1 MSPDFSA
8 HRASPAGSMQAEQ
21 VSELPALVLHINPG
35 GLEHGGGIGRM
46 IGYMIDAWK
55 QKPQHPDVRVLDT
68 RGAGHILMSP
78 WHFARCLL
86 IIAALMPRRPL
97 LHVHVAGRGSTVRK
111 IILVHFARA
120 LRLPVVLHLHDY
132 DYRQSLQR
140 FPKFIQRLARSM
152 FRISNSVVV
161 LGDNDRGLVEMEL
174 GVNADRLSVIPNA
187 VPAPRKSGIT
197 ANALA
202 HVSAHVSAQVPA
214 RVSAHVSTQVATRG
228 PVQILFLGNPSR
240 RKGVHDLIAALAMP
254 PLRDL
259 DWRVTVAG
267 GGDEVATFREQARA
281 SGLSGRA
288 DFPGW
293 VGRAE
298 TMALLESADILVLPS
313 YAEGM
318 AMSVLEGMS
327 YGLCVVCTPVGSLQ
341 YVIENEVTGLIVE
354 PGNVGDLRQ
363 ALSRAVEDQ
372 GLRNRLG
379 AEAARVFAGKF
390 DAASYPDLMR
400 PIYVSAFATTAGI
413 PGGEKNGTGKL
424 DASG

>member
-1 MSPDFSA
+1 M
-8 HRASPAGSMQAEQ
+8 HAEQ
-21 VSELPALVLHINPG
+21 FRELPALVLHVNPG

-55 QKPQHPDVRVLDT
+55 QRPQHPDMRVLDT
-68 RGAGHILMSP
+68 RGAGHIALSP

-86 IIAALMPRRPL
+86 IIAALTPRRPL
-97 LHVHVAGRGSTVRK
+97 LHVHVAGRGSTIRK

-152 FRISNSVVV
+152 FRISGWVVV
-161 LGDNDRGLVEMEL
+161 LGDKDRDLVETEL
-174 GVNADRLSVIPNA
+174 GVSADRLSVIPNA
-187 VPAPRKSGIT
+187 VPAPRRNSDIT

-202 HVSAHVSAQVPA
+202 QVSAQVSAHVS
-214 RVSAHVSTQVATRG
+214 TRG

-240 RKGVHDLIAALAMP
+240 RKGVHDLIAALAER
-254 PLRDL
+254 PLRDM
-259 DWRVTVAG
+259 DWHVTVAG
-267 GGDEVATFREQARA
+267 GGDEIATFREQAKA
-281 SGLSGRA
+281 AGLSDRV
-288 DFPGW
+288 DFTGW

-354 PGNVGDLRQ
+354 PGNVAGLRQ
-363 ALSRAVEDQ
+363 ALSRAIEDR

-379 AEAARVFAGKF
+379 AEAARVFASKF
-390 DAASYPDLMR
+390 DAANYPDWVR
-400 PIYVSAFATTAGI
+400 PIYVSAFAMTAGI
-413 PGGEKNGTGKL
+413 PGGEKNGSGKL

>member
-1 MSPDFSA
+1 
-8 HRASPAGSMQAEQ
+8 MQAGQ
-21 VSELPALVLHINPG
+21 VSELPALVLHVNPG

-55 QKPQHPDVRVLDT
+55 QRPQHPDMRVLDT
-68 RGAGHILMSP
+68 RGAGHIALSP

-86 IIAALMPRRPL
+86 IIAALTPRRPL
-97 LHVHVAGRGSTVRK
+97 LHVHVAGRGSTIRK

-152 FRISNSVVV
+152 FRISNWVVV
-161 LGDNDRGLVEMEL
+161 LGDKDRDLVETEL
-174 GVNADRLSVIPNA
+174 GVSADRLSVIPNA
-187 VPAPRKSGIT
+187 VPAPRRNSDIT

-202 HVSAHVSAQVPA
+202 QVSAQVSAHVS
-214 RVSAHVSTQVATRG
+214 TRG

-240 RKGVHDLIAALAMP
+240 RKGVHDLIAALAER
-254 PLRDL
+254 PLRDM
-259 DWRVTVAG
+259 DWHVTVAG
-267 GGDEVATFREQARA
+267 GGDEIATFREQAKA
-281 SGLSGRA
+281 AGLSDRV
-288 DFPGW
+288 DFTGW

-354 PGNVGDLRQ
+354 PGNVAGLRQ
-363 ALSRAVEDQ
+363 ALSRAIEDR

-379 AEAARVFAGKF
+379 AEAARVFASKF
-390 DAASYPDLMR
+390 DAANYPDWVR
-400 PIYVSAFATTAGI
+400 PIYVSAFAMTAGI
-413 PGGEKNGTGKL
+413 PGGEKNGSGKL

>member
-1 MSPDFSA
+1 M
-8 HRASPAGSMQAEQ
+8 HAEQ
-21 VSELPALVLHINPG
+21 FSELPALVLHVNPG

-55 QKPQHPDVRVLDT
+55 QRPQHPDMRVLDT
-68 RGAGHILMSP
+68 RGAGHIALSP

-86 IIAALMPRRPL
+86 IIAALTPRRPL
-97 LHVHVAGRGSTVRK
+97 LHVHVAGRGSTIRK

-152 FRISNSVVV
+152 FRISGWVVV
-161 LGDNDRGLVEMEL
+161 LGDKDRDLVETEL
-174 GVNADRLSVIPNA
+174 GVSPDRLSVIPNA
-187 VPAPRKSGIT
+187 VPAPRRNSDIT

-202 HVSAHVSAQVPA
+202 QVSAHVS
-214 RVSAHVSTQVATRG
+214 TRG

-240 RKGVHDLIAALAMP
+240 RKGVHDLIAALAER
-254 PLRDL
+254 PLRDM
-259 DWRVTVAG
+259 DWHVTVAG
-267 GGDEVATFREQARA
+267 GGDEIATFREQAKA
-281 SGLSGRA
+281 AGLSDRV
-288 DFPGW
+288 DFTGW

-354 PGNVGDLRQ
+354 PGNVAGLRQ
-363 ALSRAVEDQ
+363 ALSRAVQDQ

-379 AEAARVFAGKF
+379 AEAARVFASKF
-390 DAASYPDLMR
+390 DAANYPDWVR
-400 PIYVSAFATTAGI
+400 PIYVSAFAMTAGI
-413 PGGEKNGTGKL
+413 PGGEKNGSGKL

>member
-1 MSPDFSA
+1 VSPDTGA
-8 HRASPAGSMQAEQ
+8 HRASPAGSLQAGL
-21 VSELPALVLHINPG
+21 VSELPALVLHVNPG

-55 QKPQHPDVRVLDT
+55 QRPQHPDMRVLDT

-86 IIAALMPRRPL
+86 IIAALTPRRPL
-97 LHVHVAGRGSTVRK
+97 LHVHVAGRGSTIRK

-152 FRISNSVVV
+152 FRISNWVVV
-161 LGDNDRGLVEMEL
+161 LGDKDRDLVETEL
-174 GVNADRLSVIPNA
+174 GVSADRLSVVPNA
-187 VPAPRKSGIT
+187 VPAPPHKPYV
-197 ANALA
+197 AADALA
-202 HVSAHVSAQVPA
+202 QVSATGSVH
-214 RVSAHVSTQVATRG
+214 
-228 PVQILFLGNPSR
+228 ILFLGNPSR
-240 RKGVHDLIAALAMP
+240 RKGVHDLIAALAEP
-254 PLRDL
+254 PLRDM
-259 DWRVTVAG
+259 DWHVTVAG
-267 GGDEVATFREQARA
+267 GGDEIATFRETTHAA
-281 SGLSGRA
+281 GLSERV
-288 DFPGW
+288 DFTGW

-341 YVIENEVTGLIVE
+341 YVVENEVAGLIVE
-354 PGNVGDLRQ
+354 PGNVPALRQ
-363 ALSRAVEDQ
+363 ALSRAVEDR

-379 AEAARVFAGKF
+379 AEAARVFASKF
-390 DAASYPDLMR
+390 DAASYPDWMR
-400 PIYVSAFATTAGI
+400 PIYVAAFAMSVGI
-413 PGGEKNGTGKL
+413 PGGEKNGSGKL